1 MFCTV
6 YGIMRAWLLRL
17 RRDGV
22 SLGDPRPAADWIEGF
37 VSSEQRQT
45 RSRTV
50 LCLVFRRVGDA
61 NMLPNTAELFDP
73 HILSVRHGTIY
84 LRGHERVPQGKATAA
99 VVQEWRLD
107 CQRAVPPDALYG
119 PPMGELAPCVRDANL
134 PDDAA

>member
-1 MFCTV
+1 
-6 YGIMRAWLLRL
+6 MRAWLLRL
-17 RRDGV
+17 RKDGV
-22 SLGDPRPAADWIEGF
+22 SLGDHRPAADWIEGF
-37 VSSEQRQT
+37 VSSEQRHT

-61 NMLPNTAELFDP
+61 NMLPNTAELFEP

-107 CQRAVPPDALYG
+107 CQRAVPPGAHYG
-119 PPMGELAPCVRDANL
+119 PPMGELAPCVRNTDCR
-134 PDDAA
+134 DDAA

>member
-1 MFCTV
+1 
-6 YGIMRAWLLRL
+6 MRSWLLRL
-17 RRDGV
+17 RKDGV
-22 SLGDPRPAADWIEGF
+22 SLGDDRPAADWLDGF

-84 LRGHERVPQGKATAA
+84 LRGHERVQQGRATAA

-107 CQRAVPPDALYG
+107 CQRAVSPGGHYG
-119 PPMGELAPCVRDANL
+119 SPLGELAPAVRDGERREEET
-134 PDDAA
+134 